1 MALAALQTALEQGY
15 KDTIALETHP
25 DLDPVRESP
34 GFKKFLEKVGEP
46 KSPGVSVDANR

>member
-15 KDTIALETHP
+15 RDTITLETHP

-34 GFKKFLEKVGEP
+34 GFKKLLEKASVSP
-46 KSPGVSVDANR
+46 SPGVSVNATR

>member
-15 KDTIALETHP
+15 KDLITLETHP

-34 GFKKFLEKVGEP
+34 AFKKLLEKVSAVP
-46 KSPGVSVDANR
+46 SPGSAPNANR